1 VSTHITIW
9 SGFWALALITGGAT
23 NIVCRLVSTS
33 DTRSSA
39 MDPFFLEIL
48 TSDILSLQ
56 TPVNISD
63 TGDDGTAVDAPWQK
77 NQKQIQKSVST
88 ASPRTKPQVDNRT
101 PNLARLNTRQ
111 YRR

>member
-1 VSTHITIW
+1 MSTHITIW

-39 MDPFFLEIL
+39 MDPLFLEIL

-77 NQKQIQKSVST
+77 NQ
-88 ASPRTKPQVDNRT
+88 N
-101 PNLARLNTRQ
+101 
-111 YRR
+111 